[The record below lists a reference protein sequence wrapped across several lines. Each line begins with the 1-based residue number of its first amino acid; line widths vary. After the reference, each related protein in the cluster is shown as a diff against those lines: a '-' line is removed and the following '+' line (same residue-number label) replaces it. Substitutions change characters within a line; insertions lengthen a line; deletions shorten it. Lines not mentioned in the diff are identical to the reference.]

1 MGDLLRDMMN
11 ERADTEAAPEL
22 DLDAIVRAGDRRV
35 WRRRAVAGIG
45 TAAAV
50 ATLTLAVP
58 AVMDGVGNDST
69 PPVATQPTESERSG
83 GFATRT
89 TTYAVDSSIY
99 YGEEAI
105 DVSPYRVGAFV
116 QTDDGFV
123 VAATDG
129 TLVLAD
135 GFTVEVIGQVAH
147 RPGYAAVAGDDRGS
161 LVTWV
166 DDSQAAAE
174 FVVYD
179 TSARQVVAREPDPGA
194 PIGDKPAEFGLPVV
208 EALDEAIAYWH
219 RSDGTVAY
227 DIYSGDVRMLA
238 EGASPQWLKDVEDG
252 TLAFSSFDDLAVVV
266 SSDPSADEPLLPAY
280 TDDAPLSLDAGYL
293 AIDQEGTV
301 VVLDVTSGS
310 DVTPTGSSRE
320 GRFVQWTGK
329 DEYIAFGFLSSGA
342 GRFEQCGVN
351 TQACTPATGDVDGAN
366 EIVFPDGR
374 SSS

>member
-1 MGDLLRDMMN
+1 
-11 ERADTEAAPEL
+11 
-22 DLDAIVRAGDRRV
+22 
-35 WRRRAVAGIG
+35 
-45 TAAAV
+45 
-50 ATLTLAVP
+50 
-58 AVMDGVGNDST
+58 MDGVGDDAT
-69 PPVATQPTESERSG
+69 PPVATQPTESDRSG

-129 TLVLAD
+129 TVVLAD

-147 RPGYAAVAGDDRGS
+147 RPGYAAVAADDRGS

-179 TSARQVVAREPDPGA
+179 TSAREEVAREPDPEA
-194 PIGDKPAEFGLPVV
+194 SIGDKPAEFGLPVV

-227 DIYSGDVRMLA
+227 DTDSGDVRMLA

-266 SSDPSADEPLLPAY
+266 SSDPAADEPLLPAY
-280 TDDAPLSLDAGYL
+280 TEDAPLSLDAGYL

-310 DVTPTGSSRE
+310 DVTPTDSSRE

-329 DEYIAFGFLSSGA
+329 DEYIAFGFLSSA
-342 GRFEQCGVN
+342 TGRFEQCGVN
-351 TQACTPATGDVDGAN
+351 TQTCTPATGDVDGAN
-366 EIVFPDGR
+366 EVVFPDGR

>member
-11 ERADTEAAPEL
+11 ERADTQAAPEL
-22 DLDAIVRAGDRRV
+22 DLDAIIRTGDRRV

-50 ATLTLAVP
+50 ATLALAVP
-58 AVMDGVGNDST
+58 TVMDGLGDDST
-69 PPVATQPTESERSG
+69 PPVATQPTASDRSG

-105 DVSPYRVGAFV
+105 DVSPYRVSAFV

-129 TLVLAD
+129 SVVLAD

-147 RPGYAAVAGDDRGS
+147 RPDYATLAADDRGS

-166 DDSQAAAE
+166 DDSKARAE

-179 TSARQVVAREPDPGA
+179 TSAREEVAREPDPQA
-194 PIGDKPAEFGLPVV
+194 PIGGKPAEFGLPVV

-227 DIYSGDVRMLA
+227 DIESGDFTMVA

-252 TLAFSSFDDLAVVV
+252 TLAFSSFDDLAIVV
-266 SSDPSADEPLLPAY
+266 SSDPAADEPLLPAY
-280 TDDAPLSLDAGYL
+280 AEDAPLSLDAGYL
-293 AIDQEGTV
+293 AIDQEGSV
-301 VVLDVTSGS
+301 VVFDVATGT
-310 DVTPTGSSRE
+310 DVTPTESSGE
-320 GRFVQWTGK
+320 GRFVLWTGK
-329 DEYIAFGFLSSGA
+329 EEYIAFAFLSSGT
-342 GRFEQCGVN
+342 GRFQQCGVN
-351 TQACTPATGDVDGAN
+351 TQTCTAATGDVEGVD